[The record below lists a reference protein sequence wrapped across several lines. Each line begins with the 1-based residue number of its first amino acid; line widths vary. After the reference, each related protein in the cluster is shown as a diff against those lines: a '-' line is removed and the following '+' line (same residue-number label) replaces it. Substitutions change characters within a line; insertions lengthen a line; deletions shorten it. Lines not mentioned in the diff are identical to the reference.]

1 MSRILCPNCGIEN
14 DDPEGAR
21 SSQGFCVGC
30 DFPLF
35 FGRGEV
41 KRPEDDTDSARVRM
55 PGVNGMSRRSWIP
68 CPDCGE
74 LNPKDGVN
82 CLRCGALLVIPEEEV
97 EPELVPTKTVIR
109 EILVPAAPRRRWLL
123 SLLSALAG
131 SAITIIIYLLAVW
144 IW

>member
-1 MSRILCPNCGIEN
+1 MNRILCPNCGVEN

-21 SSQGFCVGC
+21 SSQAFCSTC

-41 KRPEDDTDSARVRM
+41 RRPDEDSDAAHARL
-55 PGVNGMSRRSWIP
+55 PGVAGMGRRSWLP

-74 LNPKDGVN
+74 LNPRDGVN
-82 CLRCGALLVIPEEEV
+82 CLRCGALLVVPVEEP

-109 EILVPAAPRRRWLL
+109 EVLVPAAPRRRWPLVIA
-123 SLLSALAG
+123 SALG
-131 SAITIIIYLLAVW
+131 GIVTTVVLYLLATW